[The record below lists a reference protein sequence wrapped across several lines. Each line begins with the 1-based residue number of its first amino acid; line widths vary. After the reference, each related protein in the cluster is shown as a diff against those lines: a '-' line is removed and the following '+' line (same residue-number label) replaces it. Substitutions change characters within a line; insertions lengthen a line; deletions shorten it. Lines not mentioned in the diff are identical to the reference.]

1 MLNLRHLPLSFLLGT
16 TFLLGCPKQS
26 VPGEGDNVNP
36 QAQFVQGVKALQK
49 LDRKTGEVDYA
60 TAFAYFQ
67 SAVNLKPDFA
77 NASYNAGWSAEQM
90 GKTADSIKFYQKAYD
105 ITPSQEFL
113 EALADAMTNNG
124 QSDES
129 IALYQT
135 YVEQN
140 PTDVDA
146 RYALIKAL
154 TESQKMDEALLQASE
169 LLTSDSENITVYR
182 LLSRAFYKADQYDMS
197 LLCAEKANE
206 MLKDVAKKTGK
217 QVQEDSG
224 ILNNMGVTYLTMKDE
239 TKAIDAFQR
248 AISVDANH
256 VEANLNLG
264 FIALNSG
271 NYIYALERFDASLVS
286 APNNFDAKI
295 GKAIALRGTQ
305 DFVKAK
311 QLYDQLLASDK
322 NSRIVYF
329 NAATLEAKYNKD
341 YKTAQKLLETYQE
354 KNPSDTEVAERL
366 AELSTLQEEEAK
378 KKAEEIARKK
388 AEEERQIRQQ
398 EKMNELKTAV
408 STLQTDADALSS
420 CTDAVESGAVEM
432 AMMVLEQGN
441 MVIEANEIEMAADV
455 IPFILDTQESLND
468 LKDVCAGGTPAPDA
482 PAPDAEETPA
492 PE

>member
-1 MLNLRHLPLSFLLGT
+1 MLNLRYLPLSFLLGT
-16 TFLLGCPKQS
+16 TFLLGCPKQPI
-26 VPGEGDNVNP
+26 PGEGDNLNP
-36 QAQFVQGVKALQK
+36 QVEFVQGVKTLQK
-49 LDRKTGEVDYA
+49 LDRKTGAVDYA

-77 NASYNAGWSAEQM
+77 NAAYNAGWSAEQM
-90 GKTADSIKFYQKAYD
+90 GKTTDAVKFYQKAYD
-105 ITPSQEFL
+105 ATPSQNFL
-113 EALADAMTNNG
+113 EALADAMIDNG

-129 IALYQT
+129 IVLYQT

-140 PTDVDA
+140 PTDIEA
-146 RYALIKAL
+146 RYSLIKAL

-169 LLTSDSENITVYR
+169 LLTADSENITVYR
-182 LLSRAFYKADQYDMS
+182 LLSRAFYQADQYDMS

-239 TKAIDAFQR
+239 AKAIDAFQR
-248 AISVDANH
+248 AINVDANH
-256 VEANLNLG
+256 AEANLNLG

-271 NYIYALERFDASLVS
+271 NYIYALERFDASLTS
-286 APNNFDAKI
+286 APNNFEAKI

-305 DFVKAK
+305 DFVEAK
-311 QLYDQLLASDK
+311 KLYDQLLESDK
-322 NSRIVYF
+322 NNRIVYF

-341 YKTAQKLLETYQE
+341 YKIAQKLLETYQA
-354 KNPSDTEVAERL
+354 KNPTDTDVAERL
-366 AELSTLQEEEAK
+366 AELSTLQEEETRK
-378 KKAEEIARKK
+378 KEEETARKK

-398 EKMNELKTAV
+398 EKMKELKTAV
-408 STLQTDADALSS
+408 SSLQTDADALSS
-420 CTDAVESGAVEM
+420 CTDAIESGAVEM

-455 IPFILDTQESLND
+455 IPFILDTQESLNA
-468 LKDVCAGGTPAPDA
+468 LKDVCGGGTPAPEEA
-482 PAPDAEETPA
+482 PEETPV